1 MLIVVG
7 LVLYL
12 ITLLPIS
19 GTIKQIIQV
28 LVIIVAILYLAHLVD
43 WVKM

>member
-7 LVLYL
+7 LILYL

-28 LVIIVAILYLAHLVD
+28 LVIIVAILYLANMVH
-43 WVKM
+43 WVRF